1 MFGFIIFWR
10 LLKIRWTVLVT
21 LLDHVASL
29 YCITILRQCLL
40 KLSPKKDQR
49 ECQENNK
56 KVWIP
61 SVCEKVFMDKRNQS
75 RHQKSIHQGMTYNC
89 DQCDQSFTRAGSLQ
103 RHEKSVHGG
112 LRFECTICNKTFT
125 QKSGLDYH
133 KKTVH
138 GGVRFECTICKK
150 LFTQKGSL
158 DYHIQCFHINRQK
171 KTQFLNVTYV
181 IKCTSIQET

>member
-40 KLSPKKDQR
+40 KLSAKKDQR

-103 RHEKSVHGG
+103 RKTWKKCPW
-112 LRFECTICNKTFT
+112 RFEVWMYNLQQNIYSKVRLRLSQENCTWRSEVWMHNLQKIIYSKRKLRLSHPMLSHKQTEKT
-125 QKSGLDYH
+125 
-133 KKTVH
+133 
-138 GGVRFECTICKK
+138 I
-150 LFTQKGSL
+150 
-158 DYHIQCFHINRQK
+158 
-171 KTQFLNVTYV
+171 
-181 IKCTSIQET
+181 